1 MKKTII
7 VLSILS
13 AFFAGMC
20 LTSLLKKEKVIFVHK
35 QCDEGKCISN
45 HDLYMIGERLK
56 EVREVIITNENFD
69 VKEFTKVND
78 NIYRINQIIK

>member
-7 VLSILS
+7 ALSILS
-13 AFFAGMC
+13 AFFTGMC

-45 HDLYMIGERLK
+45 HDLYMIEEHLK
-56 EVREVIITNENFD
+56 EVREVVITNENFD
-69 VKEFTKVND
+69 VKEFTKVN
-78 NIYRINQIIK
+78 NKIYQINQIIK